1 MSNSSASSAELARAI
16 CEGEPLQPE
25 DHLSR
30 EQLIAELEQ
39 LYRRRA
45 RPLANSLGMHGA
57 SPDDRMDLVHE
68 AFAKMLVRGAPLHL
82 TTAFPEAY
90 LAKVSRNLLTDRGR
104 AENIRN
110 QWVDDPAAGDM
121 QHHDQVV
128 FLESRDR
135 LRRLEAAVMRLKPKC
150 REVFLARRLD
160 GLSYA
165 EIAER
170 TGLSLRAVERHMSKA
185 IAKLSRLMDRA

>member
-1 MSNSSASSAELARAI
+1 VSNASASGAELARAI
-16 CEGEPLQPE
+16 CDGEALQAE

-30 EQLIAELEQ
+30 EQLIVELEQ

-45 RPLANSLGMHGA
+45 RPLANRLGRHGA
-57 SPDDRMDLVHE
+57 SPDDQMDLVHE

-82 TTAFPEAY
+82 TTSFPEAY
-90 LAKVSRNLLTDRGR
+90 LARISRNLMTDRGR
-104 AENIRN
+104 AESVRK
-110 QWVDDPAAGDM
+110 QWVDDPAAADM
-121 QHHDQVV
+121 QHHDQVI

-135 LRRLEAAVMRLKPKC
+135 LRRLEAAVLRLKPKT

-170 TGLSLRAVERHMSKA
+170 TGLSVRSVERHMSKA